1 MKIERTK
8 NAARNIV
15 SGVLLQLVR
24 LAAPFLMRTAI
35 LYTLGV
41 QYLGLNG
48 LFTSVLQVLN
58 LAELG
63 VGAAM
68 VYSMYQPIVEDDH
81 NRICALM
88 NLYRS
93 YYRII
98 GAVVLG
104 LGLAILPILPYLIQ
118 GDVPADL
125 NLHILY
131 LVNLAATVGS
141 YWCFAYH
148 NSVFLAHQR
157 NDVINKVS
165 LMTDFLK
172 YSTQATAIL
181 VFKNY
186 YGFVMAVL
194 FSQIINNLLIA
205 AAARC
210 QYPQYRAQGKIDRQD
225 VRRIN
230 HRIRDML
237 TAKLGSV
244 ITGASDTIVI
254 SAFLGLEILAVYQNY
269 YFLLSAVA
277 GMMIIISKSILAG
290 IGNSIIVDSQQKVFA
305 DFRVFLFA
313 IAWGSGL
320 CSCCF
325 LCLYQP
331 FLTWWVGDSL
341 LLEMPMVVC
350 FVVFFYVS
358 EINRLLIAYKDA
370 SGMWHK
376 DRMRPLAAA
385 GSNLALNLILVQL
398 IGLYGVILSTILS
411 IAVVGMPWLIQNLFA
426 EVFDLRDK
434 NVFLRRLL
442 QYTLVTS
449 VACMICYLLCL
460 PVPLNGMLGVL
471 VRLGICLVSGNTVM
485 FLCYGRI
492 SEFGQSVKLLDRITH
507 GKISVLHRF
516 AGKFQMNEYY
526 ARKN

>member
-1 MKIERTK
+1 MLKTP
-8 NAARNIV
+8 
-15 SGVLLQLVR
+15 VL
-24 LAAPFLMRTAI
+24 P
-35 LYTLGV
+35 
-41 QYLGLNG
+41 
-48 LFTSVLQVLN
+48 
-58 LAELG
+58 
-63 VGAAM
+63 
-68 VYSMYQPIVEDDH
+68 D
-81 NRICALM
+81 
-88 NLYRS
+88 
-93 YYRII
+93 
-98 GAVVLG
+98 
-104 LGLAILPILPYLIQ
+104 
-118 GDVPADL
+118 
-125 NLHILY
+125 
-131 LVNLAATVGS
+131 
-141 YWCFAYH
+141 
-148 NSVFLAHQR
+148 
-157 NDVINKVS
+157 
-165 LMTDFLK
+165 
-172 YSTQATAIL
+172 
-181 VFKNY
+181 
-186 YGFVMAVL
+186 
-194 FSQIINNLLIA
+194 
-205 AAARC
+205 
-210 QYPQYRAQGKIDRQD
+210 
-225 VRRIN
+225 
-230 HRIRDML
+230 
-237 TAKLGSV
+237 AKLG
-244 ITGASDTIVI
+244 
-254 SAFLGLEILAVYQNY
+254 FLDGL
-269 YFLLSAVA
+269 
-277 GMMIIISKSILAG
+277 
-290 IGNSIIVDSQQKVFA
+290 SQQKVFA

>member
-305 DFRVFLFA
+305 D
-313 IAWGSGL
+313 SD
-320 CSCCF
+320 C
-325 LCLYQP
+325 
-331 FLTWWVGDSL
+331 
-341 LLEMPMVVC
+341 
-350 FVVFFYVS
+350 
-358 EINRLLIAYKDA
+358 
-370 SGMWHK
+370 
-376 DRMRPLAAA
+376 
-385 GSNLALNLILVQL
+385 
-398 IGLYGVILSTILS
+398 
-411 IAVVGMPWLIQNLFA
+411 
-426 EVFDLRDK
+426 
-434 NVFLRRLL
+434 
-442 QYTLVTS
+442 
-449 VACMICYLLCL
+449 
-460 PVPLNGMLGVL
+460 
-471 VRLGICLVSGNTVM
+471 
-485 FLCYGRI
+485 
-492 SEFGQSVKLLDRITH
+492 
-507 GKISVLHRF
+507 
-516 AGKFQMNEYY
+516 
-526 ARKN
+526 RKSPA